1 MRRIVAS
8 ILLWRYFFMDFL
20 KKAMRLAF
28 SLTVPVAA
36 FIGFSLP
43 AFAGSFTHVHS
54 DACYKEV
61 TETATHVQVYGREFA
76 RCYCP
81 NCKRETERRT
91 DGYMEYCMAEICEPF
106 YAGYVHLCDTCGYVY
121 EDRSAGPPQSHEYKV
136 KKLSCGRSEGSTS
149 ATVSASGGGGG
160 WTKGPVAVSCSVSV
174 SDPTFS
180 VTGVS
185 FSGGGGSS
193 GTVTKNGT
201 YSFTVT
207 GSNGQRVSVPVTVSN
222 IDNGAPRVSV
232 SKGSDEWTN
241 KGVSISASASDD
253 LSGIAGYSFCGGGYS
268 SNSSWTVDS
277 NGTYS
282 VSVRDNAGNEA
293 SGSVTV
299 SNIDKTAP
307 TVSLSKSTDDWTEE
321 GVTLSASASDDLSG
335 IAGFSFGGSEY
346 SSTSSWTVTS
356 NGTYSV
362 SVIDKAGNEASASVT
377 VSKIGKDPV
386 VEEQKRKK
394 AEEEAKKK
402 AEEDAKKKAEEEARK
417 KAEEEAKKKA
427 EEEARKKAEEDKKP
441 SFFGDNNSDNNGS
454 DAGNDGGG
462 SDNMIKEA
470 AEKIES
476 KAKETAE
483 KIENKTKEKVN
494 TIISKFAKKDAKTG
508 RDDIVKPAKKT
519 SEDNLVPV
527 NVIKAEEP
535 LDDPTATLVSN
546 GMSTDPKP
554 SADTKKL
561 SFFAALTSTPVRLL
575 ELGLLFFFASI
586 ILMCTFSW
594 VYEINGRKVK
604 LICAVKVKE
613 EKDKLIFNIPG
624 KRIKPAV
631 KYSIFISPILSILKK
646 EKPVEIR
653 IDGELITDVSED
665 NKSFVLDM

>member
-1 MRRIVAS
+1 M
-8 ILLWRYFFMDFL
+8 YFL

-28 SLTVPVAA
+28 SLTVPVVA

-54 DACYKEV
+54 SKCY
-61 TETATHVQVYGREFA
+61 TEKTERCTHIQVYGREFA

-91 DGYMEYCMAEICEPF
+91 DGYMEYCPAKTCEPF
-106 YAGYVHLCDTCGYVY
+106 YAGYVHLCDSCGYVF
-121 EDRSAGPPQSHEYKV
+121 EDRSAPPPQEHDYKV
-136 KKLSCGRSEGSTS
+136 TVLGCGRSEGSTS
-149 ATVSASGGGGG
+149 ATVSASGGGGS
-160 WTKGPVAVSCSVSV
+160 WTNGPVSVSCSVSV

-185 FSGGGGSS
+185 FSGGGGST

-201 YSFTVT
+201 YSFTVS
-207 GSNGQRVSVPVTVSN
+207 GSNGQSVSVPVTVSN
-222 IDNGAPRVSV
+222 IDTGAPKVTV
-232 SKGSDEWTN
+232 SKGSNEWTN
-241 KGVSISASASDD
+241 KGVSVSASASDD
-253 LSGIAGYSFCGGGYS
+253 LSGVAGYSFNGGGYS
-268 SNSSWTVDS
+268 SSSSWTVDS

-282 VSVRDNAGNEA
+282 VSVRDRAGNEA

-299 SNIDKTAP
+299 SNIDRTAP

-335 IAGFSFGGSEY
+335 IAGYSFGGSEY

-386 VEEQKRKK
+386 LEEQKR
-394 AEEEAKKK
+394 
-402 AEEDAKKKAEEEARK
+402 KKAEEEARK

-427 EEEARKKAEEDKKP
+427 EEEARKKAEEDARKKAEEEARKKAEEAAKP
-441 SFFGDNNSDNNGS
+441 SFFNDNSGGDNGSNSNSENDNI
-454 DAGNDGGG
+454 
-462 SDNMIKEA
+462 IKNA
-470 AEKIES
+470 AEKIET

-494 TIISKFAKKDAKTG
+494 SIISKFAKKEAKTG
-508 RDDIVKPAKKT
+508 REDIVKPAK
-519 SEDNLVPV
+519 SDSGSNEIPV
-527 NVIKAEEP
+527 NVIKNSDLPNDTPE
-535 LDDPTATLVSN
+535 ATLVLN
-546 GMSTDPKP
+546 GMSTDPKGP
-554 SADTKKL
+554 ADNVKP
-561 SFFAALTSTPVRLL
+561 SFFAMLVSTPVRLL
-575 ELGLLFFFASI
+575 WLGLLFFFAAI
-586 ILMCTFSW
+586 VLMCTFTW

-604 LICAVKVKE
+604 LICAAKVKE
-613 EKDKLIFNIPG
+613 EKDRIIFNISG

-631 KYSIFISPILSILKK
+631 KYSLFISPILKAIKST
-646 EKPVEIR
+646 KPIEIR
-653 IDGELITDVSED
+653 VDGEAVSELSED
-665 NKSFVLDM
+665 GKSFIMDM

>member
-1 MRRIVAS
+1 M
-8 ILLWRYFFMDFL
+8 YFL

-28 SLTVPVAA
+28 SLTVPVVA

-54 DACYKEV
+54 SKCY
-61 TETATHVQVYGREFA
+61 TEKTERCTHIQVYGREFA

-91 DGYMEYCMAEICEPF
+91 DGYMEYCPAKTCEPF
-106 YAGYVHLCDTCGYVY
+106 YAGYVHLCDSCGYVF
-121 EDRSAGPPQSHEYKV
+121 EDRSAPPPQEHDYKV
-136 KKLSCGRSEGSTS
+136 TVLGCGRSEGSTS
-149 ATVSASGGGGG
+149 ATVSASGGGGS
-160 WTKGPVAVSCSVSV
+160 WTNAPVSVSCSVSV

-185 FSGGGGSS
+185 FSGGGGST

-201 YSFTVT
+201 YSFTVS
-207 GSNGQRVSVPVTVSN
+207 GSNGQSVSVPVTVSN
-222 IDNGAPRVSV
+222 IDTGAPKVTV
-232 SKGSDEWTN
+232 SKGSNEWTN
-241 KGVSISASASDD
+241 KGVSVSASASDD
-253 LSGIAGYSFCGGGYS
+253 LSGVAGYSFNGGGYS
-268 SNSSWTVDS
+268 SSSSWTVDS

-282 VSVRDNAGNEA
+282 VSVRDRAGNEA

-299 SNIDKTAP
+299 SNIDRTAP

-335 IAGFSFGGSEY
+335 IAGYSFGGSEY

-386 VEEQKRKK
+386 LEEQKR
-394 AEEEAKKK
+394 
-402 AEEDAKKKAEEEARK
+402 KKAEEEARK

-427 EEEARKKAEEDKKP
+427 EEEARKKAEEDARKKAEEEARKKAEEAAKP
-441 SFFGDNNSDNNGS
+441 SFFNDNSGGDNGSNSNSENDNI
-454 DAGNDGGG
+454 
-462 SDNMIKEA
+462 IKNA
-470 AEKIES
+470 AEKIET

-494 TIISKFAKKDAKTG
+494 SIISKFAKKEAKTG
-508 RDDIVKPAKKT
+508 REDIVKPAK
-519 SEDNLVPV
+519 SDSGSNEIPV
-527 NVIKAEEP
+527 NVIKNSNLPNDTPE
-535 LDDPTATLVSN
+535 ATLVLN
-546 GMSTDPKP
+546 GMSTDPKGP
-554 SADTKKL
+554 ADNVKP
-561 SFFAALTSTPVRLL
+561 SFFAMLVSTPVRLL
-575 ELGLLFFFASI
+575 WLGLLFFFAAI
-586 ILMCTFSW
+586 VLMCTFTW

-604 LICAVKVKE
+604 LICAAKVKE
-613 EKDKLIFNIPG
+613 EKDRIIFNISG

-631 KYSIFISPILSILKK
+631 KYSLFISPILKAIKST
-646 EKPVEIR
+646 KPIEIR
-653 IDGELITDVSED
+653 VDGEAVSELSED
-665 NKSFVLDM
+665 GKSFIMDM

>member
-1 MRRIVAS
+1 M
-8 ILLWRYFFMDFL
+8 YFL

-28 SLTVPVAA
+28 SLTVPIVA

-54 DACYKEV
+54 SACYKEI
-61 TETATHVQVYGREFA
+61 TESCTHIQVYGREFA

-91 DGYMEYCMAEICEPF
+91 DGFMEYCPAGTCEPF
-106 YAGYVHLCDTCGYVY
+106 YAGYVHLCDTCGYVF
-121 EDRSAGPPQSHEYKV
+121 EDRSAPPPQTHTYKV
-136 KKLSCGRSEGSTS
+136 TKLSCGRSEGSTS
-149 ATVSASGGGGG
+149 ATVSASGGGGS
-160 WTKGPVAVSCSVSV
+160 WTNGPVSVSCSVSV

-185 FSGGGGSS
+185 FSGGGGST

-201 YSFTVT
+201 YSFTVN
-207 GSNGQRVSVPVTVSN
+207 GSNGQSVSVPVTVSN
-222 IDNGAPRVSV
+222 IDTGAPKVSV

-241 KGVSISASASDD
+241 KAVSVSASASDD
-253 LSGIAGYSFCGGGYS
+253 LSGVAGYSFNGGGYS
-268 SNSSWTVDS
+268 SSSSWTVDS

-282 VSVRDNAGNEA
+282 VSVRDRAGNEA

-299 SNIDKTAP
+299 SNIDRTAP

-335 IAGFSFGGSEY
+335 IAGYSFGGSEY

-362 SVIDKAGNEASASVT
+362 SVKDKAGNEASASVT

-386 VEEQKRKK
+386 LEEQKRKK
-394 AEEEAKKK
+394 AEEE
-402 AEEDAKKKAEEEARK
+402 AKKKAEEEARK

-427 EEEARKKAEEDKKP
+427 EEEARKKAEEDARKKAEEEARKKAEEDAKP
-441 SFFGDNNSDNNGS
+441 SFFNDNSGGDNGS
-454 DAGNDGGG
+454 DSNSEND
-462 SDNMIKEA
+462 NIIKNA
-470 AEKIES
+470 AEKIET

-494 TIISKFAKKDAKTG
+494 SIISKFAKKEAKTG
-508 RDDIVKPAKKT
+508 REDIVKPAK
-519 SEDNLVPV
+519 SDSGSNEIPV
-527 NVIKAEEP
+527 NVIKNSDLP
-535 LDDPTATLVSN
+535 DDTPEATLVLN
-546 GMSTDPKP
+546 GMSTDPKGP
-554 SADTKKL
+554 ADNVKP
-561 SFFAALTSTPVRLL
+561 SFFAMLVSTPVRLL
-575 ELGLLFFFASI
+575 WLGLLFFFAAI
-586 ILMCTFSW
+586 VLMCTFTW

-604 LICAVKVKE
+604 LICAAKVKE
-613 EKDKLIFNIPG
+613 EKDRIIFNISG

-631 KYSIFISPILSILKK
+631 KYSLFISPILKAIKST
-646 EKPVEIR
+646 KPIEIR
-653 IDGELITDVSED
+653 VDGEAVSELSED
-665 NKSFVLDM
+665 GKSFIMDM

>member
-1 MRRIVAS
+1 M
-8 ILLWRYFFMDFL
+8 YFL

-28 SLTVPVAA
+28 SLTVPVVA

-54 DACYKEV
+54 SKCY
-61 TETATHVQVYGREFA
+61 TEKTERCTHIQVYGREFA

-91 DGYMEYCMAEICEPF
+91 DGYMEYCPAKTCEPF
-106 YAGYVHLCDTCGYVY
+106 YAGYVHLCDSCGYVF
-121 EDRSAGPPQSHEYKV
+121 EDRSAPPPQEHDYKV
-136 KKLSCGRSEGSTS
+136 TVLGCGRSEGSTS
-149 ATVSASGGGGG
+149 ATVSASGGGGS
-160 WTKGPVAVSCSVSV
+160 WTNAPVSVSCSVSV

-180 VTGVS
+180 VTGIS
-185 FSGGGGSS
+185 FSGGGGST

-201 YSFTVT
+201 YSFTVS
-207 GSNGQRVSVPVTVSN
+207 GSNGQSVSVPVTVSN
-222 IDNGAPRVSV
+222 IDTGAPKVTV
-232 SKGSDEWTN
+232 SKGSNEWTN
-241 KGVSISASASDD
+241 KGVSVSASASDD
-253 LSGIAGYSFCGGGYS
+253 LSGVAGYSFNGGGYS
-268 SNSSWTVDS
+268 SSSSWTVDS

-282 VSVRDNAGNEA
+282 VSVRDRAGNEA

-299 SNIDKTAP
+299 SNIDRTAP

-335 IAGFSFGGSEY
+335 IAGYSFGGSEY

-386 VEEQKRKK
+386 LEEQKR
-394 AEEEAKKK
+394 
-402 AEEDAKKKAEEEARK
+402 KKAEEEARK

-427 EEEARKKAEEDKKP
+427 EEEARKKAEEDARKKAEEEARKKAEEAAKP
-441 SFFGDNNSDNNGS
+441 SFFNDNSGGDNGSNSNSENDNI
-454 DAGNDGGG
+454 
-462 SDNMIKEA
+462 IKNA
-470 AEKIES
+470 AEKIET

-494 TIISKFAKKDAKTG
+494 SIISKFAKKEAKTG
-508 RDDIVKPAKKT
+508 REDIVKPAK
-519 SEDNLVPV
+519 SDSGSNEIPV
-527 NVIKAEEP
+527 NVIKNSNLPNDTPE
-535 LDDPTATLVSN
+535 ATLVLN
-546 GMSTDPKP
+546 GMSTDPKGP
-554 SADTKKL
+554 ADNVKP
-561 SFFAALTSTPVRLL
+561 SFFAMLVSTPVRLL
-575 ELGLLFFFASI
+575 WLGLLFFFAAI
-586 ILMCTFSW
+586 VLMCTFTW

-613 EKDKLIFNIPG
+613 EKDRIIFNISG

-631 KYSIFISPILSILKK
+631 KYSLFISPILKAIKST
-646 EKPVEIR
+646 KPIEIR
-653 IDGELITDVSED
+653 VDGEAVSELSED
-665 NKSFVLDM
+665 GKSFIMDM

>member
-1 MRRIVAS
+1 M
-8 ILLWRYFFMDFL
+8 YFL

-28 SLTVPVAA
+28 SLTVPVVA

-54 DACYKEV
+54 SKCY
-61 TETATHVQVYGREFA
+61 TEKTERCTHIQVYGREFA

-91 DGYMEYCMAEICEPF
+91 DGYMEYCPAKTCEPF
-106 YAGYVHLCDTCGYVY
+106 YAGYVHLCDSCGYVF
-121 EDRSAGPPQSHEYKV
+121 EDRSAPPPQEHDYKV
-136 KKLSCGRSEGSTS
+136 TVLGCGRSEGSTS
-149 ATVSASGGGGG
+149 ATVSASGGGGS
-160 WTKGPVAVSCSVSV
+160 WTSGPVSVSCSVSV

-185 FSGGGGSS
+185 FSGGGGST

-201 YSFTVT
+201 YSFTVN
-207 GSNGQRVSVPVTVSN
+207 GSNGQSVSVPVTVSN
-222 IDNGAPRVSV
+222 IDTGAPKVTV
-232 SKGSDEWTN
+232 SKGSNEWTN
-241 KGVSISASASDD
+241 KAVSVSASASDD
-253 LSGIAGYSFCGGGYS
+253 LSGVAGYSFNGGGYS
-268 SNSSWTVDS
+268 SSSSWTVDS

-282 VSVRDNAGNEA
+282 VSVRDRAGNEA

-299 SNIDKTAP
+299 SNIDRTAP

-335 IAGFSFGGSEY
+335 IAGYSFGGSEY

-386 VEEQKRKK
+386 LEEQKRKK
-394 AEEEAKKK
+394 AEEEAR
-402 AEEDAKKKAEEEARK
+402 KKAEEEARK

-427 EEEARKKAEEDKKP
+427 EEEARKKAEEEARKKAEEATKP
-441 SFFGDNNSDNNGS
+441 SFFNDNSGGDNGS
-454 DAGNDGGG
+454 DSNSEND
-462 SDNMIKEA
+462 NIIKNA
-470 AEKIES
+470 AEKIET

-494 TIISKFAKKDAKTG
+494 SIISKFAKKEAKTG
-508 RDDIVKPAKKT
+508 REDIVKPAK
-519 SEDNLVPV
+519 SDSGSNEIPV
-527 NVIKAEEP
+527 NIIKNSDLPGDTPE
-535 LDDPTATLVSN
+535 ATLVLN
-546 GMSTDPKP
+546 GMSTDPKG
-554 SADTKKL
+554 SADNVKP
-561 SFFAALTSTPVRLL
+561 SFFAMLVSTPVRLL
-575 ELGLLFFFASI
+575 WLGLLFFFAAI
-586 ILMCTFSW
+586 VLMCTFTW

-604 LICAVKVKE
+604 LICAAKVKE
-613 EKDKLIFNIPG
+613 EKDRIIFNISG

-631 KYSIFISPILSILKK
+631 KYSLFISPILKAIKSTKTI
-646 EKPVEIR
+646 EIR
-653 IDGELITDVSED
+653 VDGEAVSELSED
-665 NKSFVLDM
+665 GKSFIMDM

>member
-1 MRRIVAS
+1 M
-8 ILLWRYFFMDFL
+8 YFL

-28 SLTVPVAA
+28 SLTVPVVA

-54 DACYKEV
+54 SKCY
-61 TETATHVQVYGREFA
+61 TEKTERCTHIQVYGREFA

-91 DGYMEYCMAEICEPF
+91 DGYMEYCPAKTCEPF
-106 YAGYVHLCDTCGYVY
+106 YAGYVHLCDSCGYVF
-121 EDRSAGPPQSHEYKV
+121 EDRSAPPPQEHDYKV
-136 KKLSCGRSEGSTS
+136 TVLGCGRSEGSTS
-149 ATVSASGGGGG
+149 ATVSASGGGGS
-160 WTKGPVAVSCSVSV
+160 WTNGPVSVSCSVSV

-185 FSGGGGSS
+185 FSGGGGST

-201 YSFTVT
+201 YSFTVS
-207 GSNGQRVSVPVTVSN
+207 GSNGQSVSVPVTVSN
-222 IDNGAPRVSV
+222 IDTGAPKVSV
-232 SKGSDEWTN
+232 SKGSNEWTN
-241 KGVSISASASDD
+241 KGVSVSASASDD
-253 LSGIAGYSFCGGGYS
+253 LSGVAGYSFNGGGYS
-268 SNSSWTVDS
+268 SSSSWTVDS

-282 VSVRDNAGNEA
+282 VSVRDRAGNEA

-299 SNIDKTAP
+299 SNIDRTAP

-335 IAGFSFGGSEY
+335 IAGYSFGGSEY

-386 VEEQKRKK
+386 LEEQKR
-394 AEEEAKKK
+394 
-402 AEEDAKKKAEEEARK
+402 KKAEEEARK

-427 EEEARKKAEEDKKP
+427 EEEARKKAEEDARKKAEEEARKKAEEAAKP
-441 SFFGDNNSDNNGS
+441 SFFNDNSGGDNGSNSNSENDNI
-454 DAGNDGGG
+454 
-462 SDNMIKEA
+462 IKNA
-470 AEKIES
+470 AEKIET

-494 TIISKFAKKDAKTG
+494 SIISKFAKKEAKTG
-508 RDDIVKPAKKT
+508 REDIVKPAK
-519 SEDNLVPV
+519 SDSGSNEIPV
-527 NVIKAEEP
+527 NVIKNSDLPNDTPE
-535 LDDPTATLVSN
+535 ATLVLN
-546 GMSTDPKP
+546 GMSTDPKGP
-554 SADTKKL
+554 ADNVKP
-561 SFFAALTSTPVRLL
+561 SFFAMLVSTPVRLL
-575 ELGLLFFFASI
+575 WLGLLFFFAAI
-586 ILMCTFSW
+586 VLMCTFTW

-604 LICAVKVKE
+604 LICAAKVKE
-613 EKDKLIFNIPG
+613 EKDRIIFNISG

-631 KYSIFISPILSILKK
+631 KYSLFISPILKAIKST
-646 EKPVEIR
+646 KPIEIR
-653 IDGELITDVSED
+653 VDGEAVSELSED
-665 NKSFVLDM
+665 GKSFIMDM

>member
-1 MRRIVAS
+1 M
-8 ILLWRYFFMDFL
+8 YFL

-28 SLTVPVAA
+28 SLTVPVVA

-54 DACYKEV
+54 SKCY
-61 TETATHVQVYGREFA
+61 TEKTERCTHIQVYGREFA

-91 DGYMEYCMAEICEPF
+91 DGYMEYCPAKTCEPF
-106 YAGYVHLCDTCGYVY
+106 YAGYVHLCDSCGYVF
-121 EDRSAGPPQSHEYKV
+121 EDRSAAPPQEHDYKV
-136 KKLSCGRSEGSTS
+136 TVLGCGRSEGSTS
-149 ATVSASGGGGG
+149 ATVSASGGGGS
-160 WTKGPVAVSCSVSV
+160 WTNAPVSVSCSVSV

-185 FSGGGGSS
+185 FSGGGGST

-201 YSFTVT
+201 YSFTVN
-207 GSNGQRVSVPVTVSN
+207 GSNGQSVSVPVTVSN
-222 IDNGAPRVSV
+222 IDTGAPKVTV

-241 KGVSISASASDD
+241 KAVSVSASASDD
-253 LSGIAGYSFCGGGYS
+253 LSGVAGYSFNGGGYS
-268 SNSSWTVDS
+268 SSSSWTVDS

-282 VSVRDNAGNEA
+282 VSVRDRAGNEA

-299 SNIDKTAP
+299 SNIDRTAP

-335 IAGFSFGGSEY
+335 IAGYSFGGSEY

-386 VEEQKRKK
+386 LEEQKRKK
-394 AEEEAKKK
+394 AEEE
-402 AEEDAKKKAEEEARK
+402 AKKKAEEEARK

-427 EEEARKKAEEDKKP
+427 EEEARKKAEEDARKKAEEEARKKAEEDAKP
-441 SFFGDNNSDNNGS
+441 SFFNDNSGGDNGS
-454 DAGNDGGG
+454 DSSSEND
-462 SDNMIKEA
+462 NIIKNA
-470 AEKIES
+470 AEKIET

-494 TIISKFAKKDAKTG
+494 SIISKFAKKEAKTG
-508 RDDIVKPAKKT
+508 REDIVKPAK
-519 SEDNLVPV
+519 SDSGSNEIPV
-527 NVIKAEEP
+527 NVIKNSDLP
-535 LDDPTATLVSN
+535 DDTPEATLVLN
-546 GMSTDPKP
+546 GMSTDPKGP
-554 SADTKKL
+554 ADNVKP
-561 SFFAALTSTPVRLL
+561 SFFAMLVSTPVRLL
-575 ELGLLFFFASI
+575 WLGLLFFFAAI
-586 ILMCTFSW
+586 VLMCTFTW

-604 LICAVKVKE
+604 LICAAKVKE
-613 EKDKLIFNIPG
+613 EKDRIIFNISG

-631 KYSIFISPILSILKK
+631 KYSLFISPILKAIKST
-646 EKPVEIR
+646 KPIEIR
-653 IDGELITDVSED
+653 VDGEVVSELSED
-665 NKSFVLDM
+665 GKSFIMDM

>member
-1 MRRIVAS
+1 M
-8 ILLWRYFFMDFL
+8 YFL

-28 SLTVPVAA
+28 SLTVPVVA

-54 DACYKEV
+54 SKCY
-61 TETATHVQVYGREFA
+61 TEKTERCTHIQVYGREFA

-91 DGYMEYCMAEICEPF
+91 DGYMEYCPAKTCEPF
-106 YAGYVHLCDTCGYVY
+106 YAGYVHLCDSCGYVF
-121 EDRSAGPPQSHEYKV
+121 EDRSAPPPQEHDYKV
-136 KKLSCGRSEGSTS
+136 TVLGCGRSEGSTS
-149 ATVSASGGGGG
+149 ATVSASGGGGS
-160 WTKGPVAVSCSVSV
+160 WTNGPVSVSCSVSV

-185 FSGGGGSS
+185 FSGGGGST

-201 YSFTVT
+201 YSFTVS
-207 GSNGQRVSVPVTVSN
+207 GSNGQSVSVPVTVSN
-222 IDNGAPRVSV
+222 IDTGAPKVSV
-232 SKGSDEWTN
+232 SKGSNEWTN
-241 KGVSISASASDD
+241 KGVSVSASASDD
-253 LSGIAGYSFCGGGYS
+253 LSGVAGYSFNGGGYS
-268 SNSSWTVDS
+268 SSSSWTVDS

-282 VSVRDNAGNEA
+282 VSVRDRAGNEA

-299 SNIDKTAP
+299 SNIDRTAP

-335 IAGFSFGGSEY
+335 IAGYSFGGSEY

-386 VEEQKRKK
+386 LEEQKR
-394 AEEEAKKK
+394 
-402 AEEDAKKKAEEEARK
+402 KKAEEEARK

-427 EEEARKKAEEDKKP
+427 EEEARKKAEEDARKKAEEEARKKAEEAAKP
-441 SFFGDNNSDNNGS
+441 SFFNDNSGGDNGSNSNSENDNI
-454 DAGNDGGG
+454 
-462 SDNMIKEA
+462 IKNA
-470 AEKIES
+470 AEKIET

-494 TIISKFAKKDAKTG
+494 SIISKFAKKEAKTG
-508 RDDIVKPAKKT
+508 REDIVKPAK
-519 SEDNLVPV
+519 SDSGSNEIPV
-527 NVIKAEEP
+527 NVIKNSNLPNDTPE
-535 LDDPTATLVSN
+535 ATLVLN
-546 GMSTDPKP
+546 GMSTDPKGP
-554 SADTKKL
+554 ADNVKP
-561 SFFAALTSTPVRLL
+561 SFFAMLVSTPVRLL
-575 ELGLLFFFASI
+575 WLGLLFFFAAI
-586 ILMCTFSW
+586 VLMCTFTW

-604 LICAVKVKE
+604 LICAAKVKE
-613 EKDKLIFNIPG
+613 EKDRIIFNISG

-631 KYSIFISPILSILKK
+631 KYSLFISPILKAIKST
-646 EKPVEIR
+646 KPIEIR
-653 IDGELITDVSED
+653 VDGEAVSELSED
-665 NKSFVLDM
+665 GKSFIMDM

>member
-1 MRRIVAS
+1 M
-8 ILLWRYFFMDFL
+8 YFL

-28 SLTVPVAA
+28 SLTVPVVA

-54 DACYKEV
+54 YKCY
-61 TETATHVQVYGREFA
+61 TEKTERCTHIQVYGREFA

-91 DGYMEYCMAEICEPF
+91 DGYMEYCPAKTCEPF
-106 YAGYVHLCDTCGYVY
+106 YAGYVHLCDSCGYVF
-121 EDRSAGPPQSHEYKV
+121 EDRSAPPPQEHDYKV
-136 KKLSCGRSEGSTS
+136 TVLGCGRSEGSTS
-149 ATVSASGGGGG
+149 ATVSASGGGGS
-160 WTKGPVAVSCSVSV
+160 WTNAPVSVSCSVSV

-185 FSGGGGSS
+185 FSGGGGST

-201 YSFTVT
+201 YSFTVS
-207 GSNGQRVSVPVTVSN
+207 GSNGQSVSVPVTVSN
-222 IDNGAPRVSV
+222 IDTGAPKVTV

-241 KGVSISASASDD
+241 KAVSVSASASDD
-253 LSGIAGYSFCGGGYS
+253 LSGVAGYSFNGGGYS
-268 SNSSWTVDS
+268 SSSSWTVDS

-282 VSVRDNAGNEA
+282 VSVRDRAGNEA

-299 SNIDKTAP
+299 SNIDRTAP

-335 IAGFSFGGSEY
+335 IAGYSFGGSEY

-394 AEEEAKKK
+394 AEEEAR
-402 AEEDAKKKAEEEARK
+402 KKAEEEARK

-427 EEEARKKAEEDKKP
+427 EEEARKKAEEDARKKAEEEARKKAEEDAKP
-441 SFFGDNNSDNNGS
+441 SFFNDNSGGDNGS
-454 DAGNDGGG
+454 DSNSEND
-462 SDNMIKEA
+462 NIIKNA
-470 AEKIES
+470 AEKIET

-494 TIISKFAKKDAKTG
+494 SIISKFAKKEAKTG
-508 RDDIVKPAKKT
+508 REDIVKPAK
-519 SEDNLVPV
+519 SDSGSNEIPV
-527 NVIKAEEP
+527 NVIKNSDLP
-535 LDDPTATLVSN
+535 DDTPEATLVLN
-546 GMSTDPKP
+546 GMSTDPKDP
-554 SADTKKL
+554 ADNVKP
-561 SFFAALTSTPVRLL
+561 SFFAMLVSTPVRLL
-575 ELGLLFFFASI
+575 WLGLLFFFAAI
-586 ILMCTFSW
+586 VLMCTFTW

-604 LICAVKVKE
+604 LICATKVKE
-613 EKDKLIFNIPG
+613 EKDRIIFNISG

-631 KYSIFISPILSILKK
+631 KYSLFISPILKAIKST
-646 EKPVEIR
+646 KPIEIR
-653 IDGELITDVSED
+653 VDGEVVSELSED
-665 NKSFVLDM
+665 GKSFIMDM